1 MKCPPEETLL
11 AFVDHRLAAT
21 GELELHLGRCSA
33 CRRAVAALAASPDEG
48 PARRVDTPARV
59 GRYVVLHFVGEGGM
73 GRVYAAWDPV
83 LDRKVA
89 LKLIHPLLDVPAARE
104 QLLAEAR
111 SMARVTHPNL
121 VAIHDAGEDE
131 GRVFIAMEFIAG
143 QTLRAWLRTTPPEPE
158 VVDALM
164 KAGHGLRAIHQAG
177 LVHRDFK
184 PGNVLMGADG
194 RVLIT
199 DFGLARSL
207 LQGGAGALQGGTPA
221 YMAPEQRRG
230 EAGDARADQF
240 AFCVTL
246 YEALVGRRPF
256 ANERVELERAGLSP
270 RLFQVLSRGLA
281 TDPAAR
287 FPDLG
292 ALLERLA
299 PPPRTTWRGPLA
311 AATLA
316 VATGAAVL
324 WGRPAPPCLDG
335 PARLATAWSAARKL
349 QLTSHFDALG
359 AGESAAF
366 IVRTLDALGERWVQS
381 HRATCEA
388 TRVDGSQPDAVLALR
403 MDCLGRRLA
412 ELDALAKVL
421 ETTGADDVADARLA
435 VTRLPPLDVCDDVA
449 ALASPTP
456 LPEAPWISEGVRA
469 ARQTLTVGDAFL
481 RAGRLEEAK
490 AALSPLDA
498 EARRLGWA
506 PLRAEVLLLDGEVA
520 AAAADFA
527 AAEQTLRSAWRVAL
541 EAHDDRLAVAA
552 ALERAWALRELTR
565 LPEAEEWLWQA
576 GAMRERVADD
586 RDLAAREASQ
596 QGHLAFARARWADAE
611 QSYRR
616 ALELRRQQLGA
627 EHPATAV
634 ALADVAAALNGLERF
649 EDSLAAAR
657 EALAL
662 LERTLGAE
670 HPVTVQVHNTI
681 AACLH
686 NLHRDAE
693 ALTALDVALAAQARN
708 LGHSHALIARLRY
721 TRSMVLLELERPEE
735 ALAEAVV
742 ARALFHA
749 AGMGL
754 MEVESEISLAELL
767 GERDATAAEAG
778 RAMLASARGFLER
791 RFPAGHETIAV
802 TWETEGG
809 LELAQR
815 RFDAARRAYA
825 RAIQVREQLSG
836 AGAPDVAAALL
847 GDARA
852 ARGLGKVGDARRE
865 LLRAEALLA
874 AADGDPLLAEIRRE
888 LAELGL

>member
-1 MKCPPEETLL
+1 MGCPSEDTLL
-11 AFVDHRLAAT
+11 AFVDHHLADTA
-21 GELELHLGRCSA
+21 ELELHLGRCSA
-33 CRRAVAALAASPDEG
+33 CRRAVAALAATPDEG
-48 PARRVDTPARV
+48 PARRVDTPTRI
-59 GRYVVLHFVGEGGM
+59 GRYVVLRFVGEGGM

-104 QLLAEAR
+104 QLLTEAR

-131 GRVFIAMEFIAG
+131 GAVFIAMEFIDG
-143 QTLRAWLRTTPPEPE
+143 QTLREWLRTKRPERE
-158 VVDALM
+158 VVEALT
-164 KAGHGLRAIHQAG
+164 KAGHGLRAIHAAG

-184 PGNVLMGADG
+184 PGNVLVGADG
-194 RVLIT
+194 RVLVT

-207 LQGGAGALQGGTPA
+207 RQASAGALQGGTPA

-246 YEALVGRRPF
+246 YEALVGRRPSL
-256 ANERVELERAGLSP
+256 EGGVELERAGLPP
-270 RLFQVLSRGLA
+270 RLHALLARGLA
-281 TDPAAR
+281 TAPAAR
-287 FPDLG
+287 FPDLS

-299 PPPRTTWRGPLA
+299 PPPRPSWRGPLA

-316 VATGAAVL
+316 LTTGAALL

-335 PARLATAWSAARKL
+335 PARLATAWSDPRKAR
-349 QLTSHFDALG
+349 LTSRFDALG

-366 IVRTLDALGERWVQS
+366 IVRTLDALGERWVRS

-412 ELDALAKVL
+412 ELDALAGVL
-421 ETTGADDVADARLA
+421 ETTGAEDVANARLA
-435 VTRLPPLDVCDDVA
+435 VTRLPPLEVCDDVA
-449 ALASPTP
+449 ALSSPTP
-456 LPEAPWISEGVRA
+456 LPEAPWILDGVRA
-469 ARQTLTVGDAFL
+469 ARQALTVGAAFL
-481 RAGRLEEAK
+481 RTGRLDEAK
-490 AALSPLDA
+490 ATLAPLDA
-498 EARRLGWA
+498 ESRRLGWA

-520 AAAADFA
+520 AAAADFPR
-527 AAEQTLRSAWRVAL
+527 AEQTLRGAWRVAL

-576 GAMRERVADD
+576 GAMRARVADD

-596 QGHLAFARARWADAE
+596 EGHLAFAGARWADAE

-627 EHPATAV
+627 EHPETAM
-634 ALADVAAALNGLERF
+634 ALADVAAALNGVERF
-649 EDSLAAAR
+649 EDSLRTAR

-662 LERTLGAE
+662 LERSLGAE

-693 ALTALDVALAAQARN
+693 ALAALDLALAAQSRN
-708 LGHSHALIARLRY
+708 LGRGHALIARLRY

-742 ARALFHA
+742 AHALFHA
-749 AGMGL
+749 AGMRL
-754 MEVESEISLAELL
+754 MEAESEISIAELL
-767 GERDATAAEAG
+767 GERDAAAAQTA
-778 RAMLASARGFLER
+778 RAMLASARRFLEG

-809 LELAQR
+809 VELAQR
-815 RFDAARRAYA
+815 RFEAAHLAYT
-825 RAIQVREQLSG
+825 RAIQLREQQEPAS
-836 AGAPDVAAALL
+836 PNVAAALL

-852 ARGLGKVGDARRE
+852 ARGLGRLADARRG
-865 LLRAEALLA
+865 LLRAEMLLTGA
-874 AADGDPLLAEIRRE
+874 GDDPLLEEIRRE
-888 LAELGL
+888 FGELGR